1 MNDGT
6 DASSNESSYQAFIG
20 PAIVV
25 EIRTY
30 VTLCIDQKQKKQKQ
44 HQKRATFDFQL
55 KDTQVKC

>member
-30 VTLCIDQKQKKQKQ
+30 VTLCIDQKQKNKNSTK
-44 HQKRATFDFQL
+44 KGRPLIFS
-55 KDTQVKC
+55 